1 MLREY
6 WRDPHYWAWWW
17 RVRLSADV
25 KIVAGAVAISLLAVG
40 GYVVAGPVN
49 ASASDPL
56 QGHASTME
64 RLVTFREGGR
74 VVTKPVRIVRTVA
87 VRGDTAYETQRLVN
101 TVTMAGKV
109 RTVPVVQ
116 RVVVTRDGGVQTV
129 VRTLP
134 GVTQTRTSVVTD
146 QRTLINERVLTNE
159 RVVTETLPVTVRSTG
174 TIVKTDTI
182 IKTVTETRTETV
194 PVTVVETVREI
205 VPVTIPITV
214 TVSLPL
220 P

>member
-6 WRDPHYWAWWW
+6 WRDPHFWTWWW
-17 RVRLSADV
+17 RERVSSDV

-56 QGHASTME
+56 QGRASTVQ

-87 VRGDTAYETQRLVN
+87 VRGETAYETQRLVH
-101 TVTMAGKV
+101 TVTTAGKV

-116 RVVVTRDGGVQTV
+116 RLVVTREGGVQTV
-129 VRTLP
+129 VQTRP
-134 GVTQTRTSVVTD
+134 GVTQTRTAVVTD
-146 QRTLINERVLTNE
+146 QQTLINERVLTNE
-159 RVVTETLPVTVRSTG
+159 RVVTQTLPVTVRSTD
-174 TIVKTDTI
+174 TIFKTDTI
-182 IKTVTETRTETV
+182 IKTVTETRTDTV
-194 PVTVVETVREI
+194 PVTVVETVT
-205 VPVTIPITV
+205 VPITV

>member
-1 MLREY
+1 MFREF
-6 WRDPHYWAWWW
+6 WRDPHFWTWWW
-17 RVRLSADV
+17 RERVSSDV

-40 GYVVAGPVN
+40 GYVVAGPIN
-49 ASASDPL
+49 ASASDPM
-56 QGHASTME
+56 QSQESTVE

-74 VVTKPVRIVRTVA
+74 VVTKPVRIVRAVA
-87 VRGDTAYETQRLVN
+87 VRGNTAYETQRLVN

-146 QRTLINERVLTNE
+146 QQTVINERVLTNE
-159 RVVTETLPVTVRSTG
+159 RVVTETLPVTVRST
-174 TIVKTDTI
+174 DTI
-182 IKTVTETRTETV
+182 IKTVTETRTDTV
-194 PVTVVETVREI
+194 PVTVVQTVT
-205 VPVTIPITV
+205 VPITV

>member
-1 MLREY
+1 VLREY

-17 RVRLSADV
+17 RERVSTDV
-25 KIVAGAVAISLLAVG
+25 KIVAGVVAISLLAVG
-40 GYVVAGPVN
+40 GYVASGPVD
-49 ASASDPL
+49 ASASEPF
-56 QGHASTME
+56 QARASTVE
-64 RLVTFREGGR
+64 RLVTFRERGR
-74 VVTKPVRIVRTVA
+74 MVTKPIRIVRTVA
-87 VRGDTAYETQRLVN
+87 VRWETAYETQRLVN

-109 RTVPVVQ
+109 RTVPVMQ

-146 QRTLINERVLTNE
+146 QQTLINERVLTNE

-194 PVTVVETVREI
+194 PVTVVETVRET
-205 VPVTIPITV
+205 VPVTVPITV
-214 TVSLPL
+214 TVTLPL